1 MEHRLSTHVHRRHSF
16 ARIRQRAAEV
26 LDAQEETSQLIE
38 RIDVQKLKDCDRWLV
53 LSVRCWMAER
63 GPYFTPSQIAAV
75 RRIAEE
81 ATR

>member
-1 MEHRLSTHVHRRHSF
+1 MTRAME
-16 ARIRQRAAEV
+16 EV
-26 LDAQEETSQLIE
+26 SQLLDRLDASKI
-38 RIDVQKLKDCDRWLV
+38 KDFSDRSILW
-53 LSVRCWMAER
+53 SARTWRAER